1 LTALDVDREPS
12 GPNVTQRGN
21 IMASKPFRTIE
32 AGMRDAI
39 AYLGGDTTKGVATI
53 VEVPN
58 LDVAKVREKTGLSQ
72 DRFAGAFAI
81 SPSTLRNWEQG
92 RTRPDGAA
100 RVLLTVIDRDPE
112 AVLKALRIGGR
123 RIRFVVRRP
132 SARTYS
138 EYQVRAPCHAR
149 LSGHGRIHASD

>member
-1 LTALDVDREPS
+1 
-12 GPNVTQRGN
+12 
-21 IMASKPFRTIE
+21 MASKAFRAIE
-32 AGMRDAI
+32 AGMKDAI
-39 AYLGGDTTKGVATI
+39 AYLDGDKTKGVATD

-81 SPSTLRNWEQG
+81 NPSTLRNWEQG

-112 AVLKALRIGGR
+112 AVLRALRIGAKTAPAR
-123 RIRFVVRRP
+123 AKRARI
-132 SARTYS
+132 A
-138 EYQVRAPCHAR
+138 A
-149 LSGHGRIHASD
+149 SG